1 MTKPVWLGVL
11 GSLLIIGAVALT
23 LFFEPNLPQAPGE
36 LLSNNNKTGNR
47 DAKKEGSLL
56 DGNQSRDG
64 IVELKE
70 SPNAPR
76 QTDAVEKGI
85 TGSKSK
91 QDRMPSFDVVRVSP
105 GGDLVV
111 AGKAAPNAV
120 VGIVVGDKE
129 IGRGK
134 SDSNGDWVIIP
145 NISLNPGVQELG
157 LISKNSFGERLI
169 AVRKVIVVVPER
181 VKDDTEEVKQRSG
194 EALAIS
200 VPNRGSGTRVLQ
212 RPLEDTLEKDAQ
224 TVSRA
229 YPRPVSIDAID
240 YDELGRVVING
251 RSSPEAKLYIY
262 LNNKLMAQGNSDKK
276 GRWRIVPGE
285 DLSIGSYELRVD
297 QVDIKGKAIRR
308 ARTIFER
315 PAVKLN
321 PKMEERIKVEDGNS
335 LWRIARRI
343 YGQGVLYSVIF
354 KANRAQISDPDLI
367 YPGQVFF
374 LPHQERNQ

>member
-1 MTKPVWLGVL
+1 M
-11 GSLLIIGAVALT
+11 GSLLIIGAIALT
-23 LFFEPNLPQAPGE
+23 FFFEPNLPQAPGE

-56 DGNQSRDG
+56 DGNQSRDE
-64 IVELKE
+64 IVRLKD
-70 SPNAPR
+70 SPIAPR
-76 QTDAVEKGI
+76 QTDAGEKGI

-91 QDRMPSFDVVRVSP
+91 QDLMPSFDVVRVSP
-105 GGDLVV
+105 DGDLVV
-111 AGKAAPNAV
+111 AGQAAPNAV
-120 VGIVVGDKE
+120 VAIVVGDKE

-145 NISLNPGVQELG
+145 NISLKPGVQELG
-157 LISKNSFGERLI
+157 LISQNSFGERLI

-181 VKDDTEEVKQRSG
+181 VMDDTVKVKQSSG
-194 EALAIS
+194 GALAIS
-200 VPNRGSGTRVLQ
+200 VPNKGSGTQVLQ
-212 RPLEDTLEKDAQ
+212 RPVEDTREKKAQ
-224 TVSRA
+224 TVNRIYS
-229 YPRPVSIDAID
+229 RPVLIDAID

-251 RSSPEAKLYIY
+251 RSAPEAKLHVY
-262 LNNKLMAQGNSDKK
+262 LNNKPMARGNSDKK

-285 DLSIGSYELRVD
+285 DLSSGSYELRVD
-297 QVDIKGKAIRR
+297 QVDIKGKVIRR

-315 PAVKLN
+315 PTVKLN
-321 PKMEERIKVEDGNS
+321 PQMEERIKVESGNS

-374 LPHQERNQ
+374 IPHQEKN